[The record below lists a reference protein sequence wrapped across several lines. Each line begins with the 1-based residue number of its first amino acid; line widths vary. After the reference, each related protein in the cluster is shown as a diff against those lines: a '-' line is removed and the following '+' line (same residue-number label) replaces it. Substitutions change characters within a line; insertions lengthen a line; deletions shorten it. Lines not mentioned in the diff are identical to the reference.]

1 MKEIDF
7 FFYVCFFLKKKP
19 FENIIFGKEK
29 GFLKTNLLFFWSFG
43 FLKKI
48 DYYKKKIKQ
57 ILFCLKISFGQNFFY
72 KNRFFGGGVLK
83 EVLKTNSMLF
93 FKS

>member
-1 MKEIDF
+1 M
-7 FFYVCFFLKKKP
+7 YVLKKKKKP

-29 GFLKTNLLFFWSFG
+29 GFLKTNLLFFWIFG

-57 ILFCLKISFGQNFFY
+57 ILFCLKKSFGQNFFY
-72 KNRFFGGGVLK
+72 KNRFFWGGGVLK

-93 FKS
+93 LKS

>member
-29 GFLKTNLLFFWSFG
+29 GFLKTNLLFFWIFG

-48 DYYKKKIKQ
+48 DYYKKKNKTDF
-57 ILFCLKISFGQNFFY
+57 ILFKKKFRTEFF
-72 KNRFFGGGVLK
+72 L
-83 EVLKTNSMLF
+83 
-93 FKS
+93 